1 MGKLTNFVEVTGR
14 LYEADLKIYDA
25 KPEKYMAN
33 KKITLPNGML
43 FEGNRGIMGKLHIE
57 TTEGNVVEVRVDY
70 TMAVKKKK
78 VNGQVV
84 KDAHGLEIYEPN
96 PKFQTLEQIANNGLS
111 VVKGDEFPTNIQV
124 RTAMTTND
132 FVDQE
137 GNIASPMV
145 IAIGTFNG
153 NVNIIPQVKEA
164 KAEFKVD
171 LVFGAVQ
178 DVLDKDGMLKDDEKY
193 ITGLVF
199 DFFDNMYP
207 VRLKIKN
214 PKGIDFFM
222 GLEKGDT
229 LNVWGE
235 YISEKIKK
243 ETVTQSA
250 FGEDL
255 IQVSEFTRREVLLK
269 GANPNLFDD
278 DKAPT
283 PEFISQANQNRQLK
297 LAEIK
302 AQAEQRKQQQAAPR
316 ISQPQAPAS
325 TPSRFDF

>member
-1 MGKLTNFVEVTGR
+1 MAKLTNFVEISGN
-14 LYEADLKIYDA
+14 LYEVDLKMYDA
-25 KPEKYMAN
+25 KPEKYVAN
-33 KKITLPNGML
+33 KKITLPNGL
-43 FEGNRGIMGKLHIE
+43 PFEGNRGIMGKLHIE
-57 TTEGNVVEVRVDY
+57 TTQGNVVEVRVDY

-84 KDAHGLEIYEPN
+84 KDAHGNEMFEAN
-96 PKFQTLEQIANNGLS
+96 PKFQTLEKLINEGLS
-111 VVKGDEFPTNIQV
+111 VVKGAEFPTQIQV
-124 RTAMTTND
+124 RTSMSTND
-132 FVDQE
+132 FVDQD

-153 NVNIIPQVKEA
+153 NVNIVPQVKEP

-171 LVFGAVQ
+171 LVFGSVQ
-178 DVLDKDGMLKDDEKY
+178 DVLDKDGIPKDDEKY

-207 VRLKIKN
+207 VKLKIKN
-214 PKGIDFFM
+214 PKGVDFFM

-235 YISEKIKK
+235 YISEKVKVEK
-243 ETVTQSA
+243 VTQSA

-255 IQVSEFTRREVLLK
+255 IQVSEFTRKEVLLK
-269 GANPNLFDD
+269 GANPNLFDE

-283 PEFISQANQNRQLK
+283 PEFIAEANQARQLK
-297 LAEIK
+297 LAEVK
-302 AQAEQRKQQQAAPR
+302 ANAEKRKQEQAAPR
-316 ISQPQAPAS
+316 MAQPQAPAS
-325 TPSRFDF
+325 TPQRFDF